1 MPSASPGYRRL
12 AFATVVATFLL
23 IVVGGIVRVSDSGL
37 GCGPGG
43 SGLHGWPM
51 CRGDVLPG
59 TDINAIIEY
68 THRTLASTVG
78 ILWIGLALIAWRR
91 YPALR
96 WVTVGGFL
104 LVVAQGL
111 LGALV
116 VEKDLEEFLVAAHLG
131 LAMLLFALTL
141 YLYRAA
147 RKPATPA
154 VQAPRGFKALA
165 VSVQVALLGAIV
177 AGGYMAGSE
186 KQGLGEWAKTAH
198 KFGDHY
204 EGAHFAC
211 GNKFPACNDGFLPFG
226 DRFVNIH
233 LTHRVFVYL
242 TTILVIALV
251 VAIYRRRP
259 SPGIV
264 ATAPWMILA
273 LAAQIVLGGLNVWL
287 SDEYSTLVVAHLTV
301 ATLLWTALTICNMQ
315 LVRTPVLDPR
325 AELAPPPRAEAVTA

>member
-1 MPSASPGYRRL
+1 MPAVSPGYRRL
-12 AFATVVATFLL
+12 ALATLAATFLL
-23 IVVGGIVRVSDSGL
+23 IVLGGIVRVSDSGL

-43 SGLHGWPM
+43 AGIDGWPL

-68 THRTLASTVG
+68 LHRFTASTVG
-78 ILWIGLALIAWRR
+78 VLWIGLALIAWKR

-111 LGALV
+111 LGAFV

-131 LAMLLFALTL
+131 LAMLLFALTI
-141 YLYRAA
+141 YLYRAVRLPGTA
-147 RKPATPA
+147 A
-154 VQAPRGFKALA
+154 VSPGGRFRALA
-165 VSVQVALLGAIV
+165 ISAQVALLGAIV

-186 KQGLGEWAKTAH
+186 KEGLGEWAKTAH

-242 TTILVIALV
+242 TTMLVIALA

-259 SPGIV
+259 SPTMV
-264 ATAPWMILA
+264 K
-273 LAAQIVLGGLNVWL
+273 AAWVMLLLLVGQIVLGGLNVWL
-287 SDEYSTLVVAHLTV
+287 SNEYSALVVAHLTV
-301 ATLLWTALTICNMQ
+301 ATLLWATLSVVNLEM
-315 LVRTPVLDPR
+315 VRTPS
-325 AELAPPPRAEAVTA
+325 LARDAAPASGARPEAVTA